1 MDSKQMEWEYK
12 MDAMECRVQ
21 QYEEERDQ
29 ILLAASSSGV
39 RPFSLKHVRYIFTS
53 LDESGTA

>member
-1 MDSKQMEWEYK
+1 MDSKQIEWEYK

-29 ILLAASSSGV
+29 ILLAASSAGV
-39 RPFSLKHVRYIFTS
+39 IF
-53 LDESGTA
+53 L

>member
-1 MDSKQMEWEYK
+1 MDSKQIEWEYK

-39 RPFSLKHVRYIFTS
+39 SVLPINFGKLLTHYAINF
-53 LDESGTA
+53 